1 METAASTAVFARIS
15 VSGDFHLLRYQR
27 SYKYYTLRA
36 VALPALLEA
45 VEALPEFAR
54 SVSALP
60 PSSPRVHLSGLPGSS
75 DAALIAAL
83 SRRAPGRFFVVIA
96 ESVAAAERWLADL
109 ESLDEEIG
117 VAFYPPREGFGEA
130 EPHAEVAG
138 ERVETLE
145 RLGRGDIRILL
156 TTARALL
163 ERTQLPRALA
173 HTRLE
178 LRKGDTRRPE
188 DLASHLESIGFER
201 VPMVEDVAQF
211 SVRGGIFDVYGFGM
225 AEPVRLEFWGD
236 DVVELRHFDLV
247 TQRSTRDAE
256 LALILPVD
264 GQISG
269 IAEGSARIS
278 IVSLFASDTVVVIP
292 EDSHVGPE
300 LVRTWDEAQHH
311 IELARR
317 RGEDTPDRES
327 LYATPSE
334 LMSALLARGLVGLTA
349 TDPARIPD
357 FLESGRDS
365 SGVLISGSDTRHMQE
380 TTTIHFPLRSPE
392 PILRDM
398 KRLREVVADGLST
411 VILCDNAG
419 QAERLEEL
427 LSEGQRPPNAGLAIG
442 VLSGG
447 FVIPPFGDN
456 QGLRVLTDHEIFR
469 RERRIRRARR
479 YTTGSAIETL
489 TALTPGDYVVHL
501 EHGVGIYRGI
511 EKIFFRESTVEAAVI
526 EYEGGDRLN
535 VPLYRIDQI
544 ERYRS
549 AADITSDTA
558 PPRLHSLGGKR
569 WAQQRD
575 RTRAAIQEM
584 TAELLD
590 LYARRKV
597 ATRPPHVPDTPWQR
611 QLESSFLFEDT
622 PDQRTATTD
631 VKSDMERARPMDRL
645 LVGDVGYGKTEIAVR
660 AAFKAVQSGRQVAV
674 LVPTTIL
681 AEQHAR
687 TFGDR
692 LADFPINVRTLSRF
706 VTPKQQQEIIS
717 ALADGR
723 IDIVIGTHRL
733 LSPDV
738 KFKSLGVIVVDE
750 EHRFGVKHKE
760 RLKQLKLESDVLTL
774 TATPIP
780 RTLHISLAGLRDM
793 TLMQTPPRDRSPVL
807 TFVEPRDEGLIE
819 EGITRELDRGGQV
832 FFVHNRIETI
842 DAIADHIRRLVPRAR
857 IAVGHGQMRERD
869 LEQVMREFVDAETDV
884 LVSTMI
890 VESGLDVPNA
900 NTMFVN
906 HAHHFGLAQ
915 LYQLR
920 GRVGRSHRRATC
932 YLLVPDA
939 DIEED
944 ANRRLKILEHHT
956 ELGAGYR
963 IALKDLELR
972 GAGNLLG
979 PEQSGFVTAVG
990 FDMYLRMLEETVG
1003 RLLRGDTSPKLQ
1015 PSDVSVD
1022 VPSYLPD
1029 EYIAAQDAK
1038 LDVYRRLTHMI
1049 DPDDIDGL
1057 RAEMRDRFG
1066 PLPPPAEAFFAVALL
1081 RVLGGAAEMESILVR
1096 GNEARITFREHA
1108 VPRMKGI
1115 SAAFHEVQFQAEVR
1129 RAHPLSL
1136 KLTRLGGAEL
1146 LSGLV
1151 RALATLRAQVTSGT
1165 QSTKSK

>member
-1 METAASTAVFARIS
+1 
-15 VSGDFHLLRYQR
+15 
-27 SYKYYTLRA
+27 LRA

-45 VEALPEFAR
+45 IEALPEFTRALA
-54 SVSALP
+54 ALP
-60 PSSPRVHLSGLPGSS
+60 PSCQRIHLSGLPGSS
-75 DAALIAAL
+75 DSVVIAAL
-83 SRRAPGRFFVVIA
+83 SRRSPARFFVVIS

-109 ESLDEEIG
+109 ESLDEELP

-145 RLGRGDIRILL
+145 RLARGGVRVLL

-173 HTRLE
+173 LARLE
-178 LRKGDTRRPE
+178 LRKGDTLRLE
-188 DLASHLESIGFER
+188 NLTTHLESIGFEQ

-211 SVRGGIFDVYGFGM
+211 SVRGGIFDIYSFGM

-236 DVVELRHFDLV
+236 EIIELRHFDLV
-247 TQRSTRDAE
+247 SQRSTRDAD
-256 LALILPVD
+256 LALVLPVD
-264 GQISG
+264 GQLSG
-269 IAEGSARIS
+269 TAENGERVS
-278 IVSLFASDTVVVIP
+278 IVSLFSPDTVVVIP

-300 LVRTWDEAQHH
+300 LVRTWDEARHH

-317 RGEDTPDRES
+317 RGEDAPDRET
-327 LYATPSE
+327 LYSSPSE
-334 LMSALLARGLVGLTA
+334 IVGSLVSLGLLGLSAGDGGRS
-349 TDPARIPD
+349 PD
-357 FLESGRDS
+357 FLDRFQDGGGAGDGEPRPGRNAE
-365 SGVLISGSDTRHMQE
+365 VE
-380 TTTIHFPLRSPE
+380 TVFFPLQPPE
-392 PILRDM
+392 LILRDM
-398 KRLREVVADGLST
+398 KRLREIVADGLST
-411 VILCDNAG
+411 LILCDNAG
-419 QAERLEEL
+419 QAERLDEL

-442 VLSGG
+442 VLHGG
-447 FVIPPFGDN
+447 FVIPPFDDN

-469 RERRIRRARR
+469 RERRIRRQRR
-479 YTTGSAIETL
+479 YSTGTAIESL

-549 AADITSDTA
+549 AADITADTA

-575 RTRAAIQEM
+575 KTRAAIQEM
-584 TAELLD
+584 TVELLD
-590 LYARRKV
+590 LYARRRV
-597 ATRPPHVPDTPWQR
+597 ATRPPHLPDTPWQR

-622 PDQRTATTD
+622 PDQRTATND
-631 VKSDMERARPMDRL
+631 VKSDMERGRPMDRL

-692 LADFPINVRTLSRF
+692 LADFPVTVRTLSRF
-706 VTPKQQQEIIS
+706 ETPKQQLEVIES
-717 ALADGR
+717 LADGR

-738 KFKSLGVIVVDE
+738 RFKNLGVIVVDE

-760 RLKQLKLESDVLTL
+760 RLKQLKLDTDVLTL

-807 TFVEPRDEGLIE
+807 TFVEPWDEGLIE
-819 EGITRELDRGGQV
+819 EGISRELDRGGQV

-842 DAIADHIRRLVPRAR
+842 DDIANRVRRIVPRAR
-857 IAVGHGQMRERD
+857 VVVGHGQMRERD
-869 LEQVMREFVDAETDV
+869 LEEVMRTFVDGETDV

-900 NTMFVN
+900 NTMFVD
-906 HAHHFGLAQ
+906 HANNLGLAQ

-939 DIEED
+939 DIDED

-990 FDMYLRMLEETVG
+990 FDMYLRMLEETVS
-1003 RLLRGDTSPKLQ
+1003 RVMRGDTSPRLQ
-1015 PSDVSVD
+1015 PADVSVD
-1022 VPSYLPD
+1022 VPAYLPD
-1029 EYIAAQDAK
+1029 DYIAGQDAK
-1038 LDVYRRLTHMI
+1038 LDIYRRLTHMI
-1049 DPDDIDGL
+1049 DPAEIESL
-1057 RAEMRDRFG
+1057 RAEVRDRFG
-1066 PLPPPAEAFFAVALL
+1066 PLPPPSDAFFAVALL

-1096 GNEARITFREHA
+1096 GNEARITFRGNA

-1146 LSGLV
+1146 LAGLV
-1151 RALATLRAQVTSGT
+1151 RALATLRAQLTSGT